1 MRPFPVLAVMLIAAI
16 LAGGLV
22 DAENWLGGNPLL
34 VAGASLAAAIVAFN
48 WWELWAHRDQ

>member
-1 MRPFPVLAVMLIAAI
+1 MRSFPMLAAMLIAAV

-22 DAENWLGGNPLL
+22 DAAHWLGGNPLL

-48 WWELWAHRDQ
+48 WCELWAHRDR

>member
-1 MRPFPVLAVMLIAAI
+1 MRSFPALAAMLIAAI

-22 DAENWLGGNPLL
+22 DAEHWLGGSPLL

-48 WWELWAHRDQ
+48 WCELWMHRDR